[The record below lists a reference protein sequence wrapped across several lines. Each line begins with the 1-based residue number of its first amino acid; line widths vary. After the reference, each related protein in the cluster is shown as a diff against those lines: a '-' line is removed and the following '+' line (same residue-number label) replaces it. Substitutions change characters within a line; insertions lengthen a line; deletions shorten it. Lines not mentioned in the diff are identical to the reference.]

1 MYENFKEFL
10 QDKQKICIIQ
20 AENPDGDSLG
30 SAIALDYLLGDK
42 EISLYCP
49 VDIPQY
55 LHYLKIGHG

>member
-1 MYENFKEFL
+1 MYESFKDFL
-10 QDKQKICIIQ
+10 SNKQKICIIQ

-30 SAIALDYLLGDK
+30 SAIALDYLLTGK

-55 LHYLKIGHG
+55 LHSF